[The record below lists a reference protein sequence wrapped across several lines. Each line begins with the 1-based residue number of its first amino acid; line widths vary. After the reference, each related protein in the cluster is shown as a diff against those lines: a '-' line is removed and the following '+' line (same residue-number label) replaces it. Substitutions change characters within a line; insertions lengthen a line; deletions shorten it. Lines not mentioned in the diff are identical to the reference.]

1 METYLVSSSATV
13 SKYLISPPN
22 YTRHHDL
29 IFIYSAII
37 SPCLLLLTKISD
49 LFHESLL
56 KCISSLHAN

>member
-22 YTRHHDL
+22 YTRRLDL

-37 SPCLLLLTKISD
+37 SPCLLFLTKVSD
-49 LFHESLL
+49 SFHDALL
-56 KCISSLHAN
+56 KYISSLHAN